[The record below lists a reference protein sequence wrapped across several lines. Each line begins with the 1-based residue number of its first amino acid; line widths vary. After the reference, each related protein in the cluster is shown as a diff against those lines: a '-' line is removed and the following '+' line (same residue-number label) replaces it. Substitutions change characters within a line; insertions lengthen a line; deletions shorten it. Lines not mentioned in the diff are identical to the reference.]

1 MRTRLR
7 WLMALGLVAATAAG
21 CGSSAGGG
29 AANGGRGGGGAG
41 AGGTVGGSDGGA
53 GVMADAGSDAGWSL
67 NPPETPDVI
76 DAPAGATVLARFRA
90 VGVQIY
96 TCAATPGTS
105 GGATYAWTLKA
116 PEALL
121 YDAQGHPAGTHGAG
135 PTWTANDGSS
145 VKGMKLQEAA
155 SPAGD
160 AIAWLL
166 LRVTTRTGA
175 GLLAPVS
182 YVQRVNT
189 TGGKAPAGGC
199 DSTTAPT
206 EESRAAYSADY
217 YFYTGGPDASPDAGQ
232 PDATG
237 CCGRRGRGSD
247 GRRGARVQAEAR
259 TAGAAGAGTAG
270 VAARVGGARVR
281 PARGRGRGRRRRGS
295 GGGAGGGRRGRGHGG
310 RWRRRVRR
318 GRRFGRTRGRRRGR
332 KRRRGFGRRRG
343 YASRAHGGR
352 HVPGR
357 HVHLHHRRPH
367 GRALR
372 GGRIIAG
379 SRRAVLCGHRASLRQ
394 LRLWRRR
401 AGQPPR
407 LSHRSGCGSAVAA
420 AGVPADHRRSADDRP
435 HRPAGAV
442 PLRGHR

>member
-21 CGSSAGGG
+21 WARARRRRRKRRSRWWWCGRRRHRRRKRWWGRRH
-29 AANGGRGGGGAG
+29 GGRGQRYGLVARSTRDARRDRRARGGDGARPLPSRG
-41 AGGTVGGSDGGA
+41 
-53 GVMADAGSDAGWSL
+53 
-67 NPPETPDVI
+67 
-76 DAPAGATVLARFRA
+76 RA
-90 VGVQIY
+90 IN

-160 AIAWLL
+160 AIARLL

-182 YVQRVNT
+182 YVQRVYT
-189 TGGKAPAGGC
+189 TGGKAPAGGLRQH
-199 DSTTAPT
+199 DGPDGGKPGAPPTAPT
-206 EESRAAYSADY
+206 ITSTRAAPMRHR
-217 YFYTGGPDASPDAGQ
+217 TPVNPTPPDSPA
-232 PDATG
+232 P
-237 CCGRRGRGSD
+237 GRGSD
-247 GRRGARVQAEAR
+247 GRRG
-259 TAGAAGAGTAG
+259 
-270 VAARVGGARVR
+270 
-281 PARGRGRGRRRRGS
+281 RGFRRRR
-295 GGGAGGGRRGRGHGG
+295 GRRGRGYDG
-310 RWRRRVRR
+310 RRGRGCDGRRAQVRRAPRARVRR
-318 GRRFGRTRGRRRGR
+318 APRARARRAPRARARRAVAATGQAGALGRTRGRRRGR
-332 KRRRGFGRRRG
+332 EAGGAGSGRRRG

-372 GGRIIAG
+372 GGRIITG
-379 SRRAVLCGHRASLRQ
+379 SRRAV
-394 LRLWRRR
+394 
-401 AGQPPR
+401 
-407 LSHRSGCGSAVAA
+407 
-420 AGVPADHRRSADDRP
+420 
-435 HRPAGAV
+435 
-442 PLRGHR
+442 